1 MLYLYLDEYI
11 LQKNYPSKNFL
22 LSNESLAED
31 LVVSDVIIVLPIST
45 VSLEAIM
52 FDIPIIFPDINK
64 KNKNKLDPIF
74 KLLVENNLG
83 MFTDESTLIDL
94 IKNEISH
101 KTIDSKI
108 MTKSINFNQKEKI
121 IKYLSNYSSDPKI
134 HNYISK

>member
-1 MLYLYLDEYI
+1 
-11 LQKNYPSKNFL
+11 L